1 MDEKNIVSSCYCCT
15 DCWTWRIDTAE
26 GDWASDVLDGDSQTW
41 GIGMANMLI
50 REMRGLRGSVPLV
63 GIRVGDP

>member
-1 MDEKNIVSSCYCCT
+1 MDESTVSFYTGCCLG
-15 DCWTWRIDTAE
+15 WSGIAVAGL
-26 GDWASDVLDGDSQTW
+26 GDDVLDGDSRMW

-50 REMRGLRGSVPLV
+50 REMRGLRGSVLLV